1 MELPGHCR
9 LAGVARGSEV
19 AEEVHGGR
27 AARGSG
33 TVEAGP
39 HGAVEQQRRGLHRP
53 SQIGGDV
60 QGHVVPRRRGDA
72 RGCGVAV
79 TASPRSAP
87 PHEFSHLSSP
97 FPYLL
102 CFRHSIKPALD
113 FCHLISPQ
121 FPRSL
126 CFPLDF
132 PPARSISCTVLGRAL
147 TSSSM
152 ASRGCFGC
160 PGGRLAPEAA
170 IHILAR
176 RGGHLPPRGR
186 LDA

>member
-1 MELPGHCR
+1 MH
-9 LAGVARGSEV
+9 GS
-19 AEEVHGGR
+19 G
-27 AARGSG
+27 AARGCG
-33 TVEAGP
+33 PVEVAPRGGEEEAVPRGLRRCPGPRGSSRTGRDAQGRAVP
-39 HGAVEQQRRGLHRP
+39 HG
-53 SQIGGDV
+53 
-60 QGHVVPRRRGDA
+60 RGDA

-87 PHEFSHLSSP
+87 PHEFSNLSSP

-121 FPRSL
+121 LPRSL

-176 RGGHLPPRGR
+176 RGGHLPPRAR
-186 LDA
+186 LVA